1 MRRPETTAYLFLRC
15 NFAKAC
21 WDSIEASVITTR
33 TVTQIFKKVKEK
45 LAVPFFMEIII
56 LMAWS
61 IWDTRND
68 WIFKAEFSLLLYRA
82 RATLLPAMN
91 TWLQT

>member
-1 MRRPETTAYLFLRC
+1 LRC

-45 LAVPFFMEIII
+45 LAVPFFHGDHHINGLEH
-56 LMAWS
+56 LGY
-61 IWDTRND
+61 
-68 WIFKAEFSLLLYRA
+68 KE
-82 RATLLPAMN
+82 
-91 TWLQT
+91 

>member
-45 LAVPFFMEIII
+45 LAVPFFHGDHHINGLEH
-56 LMAWS
+56 LGY
-61 IWDTRND
+61 
-68 WIFKAEFSLLLYRA
+68 KE
-82 RATLLPAMN
+82 
-91 TWLQT
+91 